1 MPNLEKVICNI
12 FINNIIFVPISKRGG
27 GKR

>member
-1 MPNLEKVICNI
+1 MFGFEKISYNI
-12 FINNIIFVPISKRGG
+12 FTTNVIFIPFTKRGG

>member
-1 MPNLEKVICNI
+1 MFNLEKVIYNI
-12 FINNIIFVPISKRGG
+12 FTTNVIFIPFTKRGG

>member
-1 MPNLEKVICNI
+1 MFNLEKVICNI
-12 FINNIIFVPISKRGG
+12 FTNNVIFVPFTKRGG